1 MAPVEVEL
9 LERVVGLH
17 IGQDEGEVAQVL
29 DVQLGRVPV
38 VRQLRE
44 GRDPVAFPINDIIN
58 NIEKTMQVRHK

>member
-44 GRDPVAFPINDIIN
+44 GRDPVAFPINVSA